1 MNVYIRRFR
10 YSNEDVQCKYC
21 AEYRGKKKRCQRLP
35 CPWIAERVEAGDVT
49 YKEAV
54 RSIVPQFCVYRGRA
68 ERLIRNYEGSLWMN
82 SKHKNCMQ
90 WFNHQLGYVPHRN
103 TNAYYA
109 AMYLLTSNEEL
120 HKRTSN
126 CFYKLGVELSY
137 AVLRDISPHNYALYC
152 GASEIYSNQRRVTAS
167 ELADPEIVDDDAFR
181 LLINAKLIAQYGT
194 CAFALPKEEEAYGK

>member
-1 MNVYIRRFR
+1 MYIRRFR

-21 AEYRGKKKRCQRLP
+21 TEYRGKKDRCHLTQ
-35 CPWIAERVEAGDVT
+35 CPWIAERIEAGNVT
-49 YKEAV
+49 YEEAV
-54 RSIVPQFCVYRGRA
+54 RSIVPRFCVYRVRA
-68 ERLIRNYEGSLWMN
+68 ERLIREYEDSFWLDA
-82 SKHKNCMQ
+82 KHKNRMQ
-90 WFNHQLGYVPHRN
+90 WFNHRLGYVPQRN

-137 AVLRDISPHNYALYC
+137 AVLRDVSPHNYAIFC
-152 GASEIYSNQRRVTAS
+152 GASEIYNHQRCVTPS
-167 ELADPEIVDDDAFR
+167 ELADPEIVDDEAFR

-194 CAFALPKEEEAYGK
+194 CAFALPKEKNTYGK